1 MNKISL
7 LILCLFVCRFLSA
20 QSLDINGNI
29 VISDASPDNA
39 RIVIVKN
46 GSKIDEQV
54 LTKKGRF
61 DLKLALGSDYKLTFE
76 KDGYVTKIVNVNTEV
91 PEEVIESNP
100 NFPPVK
106 LIINLLPTV
115 QDVDLSVFDQPIA
128 ILAYSAEV
136 DDFTFDKDYSN
147 KIKDR
152 VAQTEQKIKQSIASR
167 GAAAQERER
176 KFAELVSKGQQA
188 FERKAWN
195 GAIDHWSQALEIKP
209 ENEDLKQKIAAA
221 RREAELEEGRLA
233 IELQNKKTYQ
243 LLVNAGD
250 SLFTLKKYTDSREKF
265 VAATQLNIKETYPA
279 SKIREIDSIL
289 AALAKQEAEQQKQL
303 AATEAAYKK
312 ALAIADQSFTAKAYE
327 TSISQYRQASG
338 IKPQE
343 VYPKEMIAKAEQ
355 AIAYLK
361 KQQAQEAEQRRLEEE
376 RRNGLKNKYNDLIA
390 QADEAF
396 GKENYAMAKLR
407 YTEADNLNLGEE
419 YPKKRIQEINTIINS
434 TKYKLK
440 LEEYNKNKTLAEKNM
455 QQKNY
460 ASAKVYYQK
469 ALSLLAVDK
478 EEIEQRIAEID
489 RMIETARLAEIEKA
503 YKENIGKADK
513 AYNEKAYAVARF
525 YYKKALEIKIA
536 DKHATERLQE
546 VEKYIGDRQEKEAEL

>member
-355 AIAYLK
+355 AIADLK

-434 TKYKLK
+434 TKYKVK

>member
-1 MNKISL
+1 MNKIYL
-7 LILCLFVCRFLSA
+7 LILCLFVCPFLSA

-29 VISDASPDNA
+29 VISDAAPDNS
-39 RIVIVKN
+39 RIVITKN
-46 GSKIDEQV
+46 GNKIDEQV

-106 LIINLLPTV
+106 LIINLLPMV

-128 ILAYSAEV
+128 ILAYNAEV

-176 KFAELVSKGQQA
+176 RFAELVSKGQQA

-209 ENEDLKQKIAAA
+209 ENESLKQKIAAA
-221 RREAELEEGRLA
+221 RREAELEDERLA
-233 IELQNKKTYQ
+233 IELQNKKSYQ
-243 LLVNAGD
+243 ILISTAD
-250 SLFTLKKYTDSREKF
+250 SLFGVKKYTDAREKY
-265 VAATQLNIKETYPA
+265 VAATQLNSKETYPA

-303 AATEAAYKK
+303 EATEAAYKK
-312 ALAIADQSFTAKAYE
+312 ALAIADQSFTAKAFE

-355 AIAYLK
+355 AIAELK

-376 RRNGLKNKYNDLIA
+376 KRNGLKNKYNDLIA

-407 YTEADNLNLGEE
+407 YTDADNLNLGEE

-434 TKYKLK
+434 TKYKVK

-513 AYNEKAYAVARF
+513 AYTEKAYAVARF
-525 YYKKALEIKIA
+525 YYKKALEIKVA

>member
-1 MNKISL
+1 MKKIYL
-7 LILCLFVCRFLSA
+7 LILCLFVCPFLSA

-29 VISDASPDNA
+29 VISDAAPDNS
-39 RIVIVKN
+39 RIVITKN
-46 GSKIDEQV
+46 GNKIDEQV

-128 ILAYSAEV
+128 ILAYNQEV

-176 KFAELVSKGQQA
+176 RFAELVSKGQQA

-209 ENEDLKQKIAAA
+209 ENESLKQKIAAA
-221 RREAELEEGRLA
+221 RREAELEDERLA
-233 IELQNKKTYQ
+233 IELQNKKSYQ
-243 LLVNAGD
+243 ILISTAD
-250 SLFTLKKYTDSREKF
+250 SLFGVKKYTDAREKY
-265 VAATQLNIKETYPA
+265 VAATQLNSKETYPA

-303 AATEAAYKK
+303 EATEAAYKK
-312 ALAIADQSFTAKAYE
+312 ALAIADQSFIAKAYE

-355 AIAYLK
+355 AIAELK

-376 RRNGLKNKYNDLIA
+376 KRNGLKNKYNDLIA

-407 YTEADNLNLGEE
+407 YTDADNLNLGEE

-434 TKYKLK
+434 TKYKVK

-478 EEIEQRIAEID
+478 DEIEQRIAEID

>member
-1 MNKISL
+1 MNKIYL
-7 LILCLFVCRFLSA
+7 LILCLFVCPFLSA

-29 VISDASPDNA
+29 VISDAAPDNS
-39 RIVIVKN
+39 RIVITKN
-46 GSKIDEQV
+46 GNKIDEQV

-106 LIINLLPTV
+106 LIINLLPMV

-128 ILAYSAEV
+128 ILAYNAEV

-176 KFAELVSKGQQA
+176 RFAELVSKGQQA

-209 ENEDLKQKIAAA
+209 ENESLKQKIAAA
-221 RREAELEEGRLA
+221 RREAELEDERLA
-233 IELQNKKTYQ
+233 IELQNKKSYQ
-243 LLVNAGD
+243 ILISTAD
-250 SLFTLKKYTDSREKF
+250 SLFGVKKYTDAREKY
-265 VAATQLNIKETYPA
+265 VAATQLNSKETYPA

-303 AATEAAYKK
+303 EATEAAYKK

-355 AIAYLK
+355 AIAELK

-376 RRNGLKNKYNDLIA
+376 KRDGLKNKYNDLIA

-407 YTEADNLNLGEE
+407 YTDADNLNLGEE

-434 TKYKLK
+434 TKYKVK

-478 EEIEQRIAEID
+478 DEIEQRIAEID

>member
-1 MNKISL
+1 MNKIYL
-7 LILCLFVCRFLSA
+7 LILCLFVCPFLSA

-29 VISDASPDNA
+29 VISDAAPDNS
-39 RIVIVKN
+39 RIVITKN
-46 GSKIDEQV
+46 GNKIDEQV

-128 ILAYSAEV
+128 ILAYNQEV

-176 KFAELVSKGQQA
+176 RFAELVSKGQQA

-209 ENEDLKQKIAAA
+209 ENESLKQKIAAA
-221 RREAELEEGRLA
+221 RREAELEDERLA
-233 IELQNKKTYQ
+233 IELQNKKSYQ
-243 LLVNAGD
+243 ILISTAD
-250 SLFTLKKYTDSREKF
+250 SLFGVKKYTDAREKY
-265 VAATQLNIKETYPA
+265 VAATQLNSKETYPA

-303 AATEAAYKK
+303 EATEAAYKK

-355 AIAYLK
+355 AIAELK

-376 RRNGLKNKYNDLIA
+376 KRNGLKNKYNDLIA

-407 YTEADNLNLGEE
+407 YTDADNLNLGEE

-434 TKYKLK
+434 TKYKVK

-513 AYNEKAYAVARF
+513 AYNEKAYAIARF

>member
-1 MNKISL
+1 MKKIYL
-7 LILCLFVCRFLSA
+7 LILCLFVCPFLSA

-29 VISDASPDNA
+29 VISDAAPDNS
-39 RIVIVKN
+39 RIVITKN
-46 GSKIDEQV
+46 GNKIDEQV

-128 ILAYSAEV
+128 ILAYNAEV

-176 KFAELVSKGQQA
+176 RFAELVSKGQQA

-209 ENEDLKQKIAAA
+209 ENESLKQKIAAA
-221 RREAELEEGRLA
+221 RREAELEDERLA
-233 IELQNKKTYQ
+233 IELQNKKSYQ
-243 LLVNAGD
+243 ILISTAD
-250 SLFTLKKYTDSREKF
+250 SLFGVKKYTDAREKY
-265 VAATQLNIKETYPA
+265 VAATQLNSKETYPA

-303 AATEAAYKK
+303 EATEAAYKK

-355 AIAYLK
+355 AIAELK

-376 RRNGLKNKYNDLIA
+376 KRNGLKNKYNDLIA

-407 YTEADNLNLGEE
+407 YTDADNLNLGEE

-434 TKYKLK
+434 TKYKVK

>member
-1 MNKISL
+1 MNKIYL
-7 LILCLFVCRFLSA
+7 LILCLFVCPFLSA

-29 VISDASPDNA
+29 VISDAAPDNS
-39 RIVIVKN
+39 RVVIAKN
-46 GSKIDEQV
+46 GNKIDEQV

-128 ILAYSAEV
+128 ILAYNAEV

-176 KFAELVSKGQQA
+176 RFAELVSKGQQA

-209 ENEDLKQKIAAA
+209 ENESLKQKIAAA
-221 RREAELEEGRLA
+221 RREAELEDERLA
-233 IELQNKKTYQ
+233 IELQNKKSYQ
-243 LLVNAGD
+243 ILISTAD
-250 SLFTLKKYTDSREKF
+250 SLFGVKKYTDAREKY
-265 VAATQLNIKETYPA
+265 VAATQLNSKETYPA

-303 AATEAAYKK
+303 EATEAAYKK
-312 ALAIADQSFTAKAYE
+312 ALAIADQSFTSKAYE

-355 AIAYLK
+355 AIAELK

-376 RRNGLKNKYNDLIA
+376 KRNGLKNKYNDLIA

-407 YTEADNLNLGEE
+407 YTDADNLNLGEE

-434 TKYKLK
+434 TKYKVK

-469 ALSLLAVDK
+469 ALALLAVDK

-513 AYNEKAYAVARF
+513 AYTEKAYAVARF

>member
-1 MNKISL
+1 MNKIYL
-7 LILCLFVCRFLSA
+7 LILCLFVCPFLSA

-29 VISDASPDNA
+29 VISDAAPDNA
-39 RIVIVKN
+39 RVVIAKN
-46 GSKIDEQV
+46 GNKIDEQV

-106 LIINLLPTV
+106 LIINLLPMV

-128 ILAYSAEV
+128 ILAYNQEV

-176 KFAELVSKGQQA
+176 RYAELVSKGQQA

-209 ENEDLKQKIAAA
+209 ENESLKQKIAAA
-221 RREAELEEGRLA
+221 RREAELEDERLA
-233 IELQNKKTYQ
+233 IELQNKKSYQ
-243 LLVNAGD
+243 ILISTAD
-250 SLFTLKKYTDSREKF
+250 SLFGVKKYTDAREKY
-265 VAATQLNIKETYPA
+265 VDATQLNSKETYPA

-303 AATEAAYKK
+303 EATEAAYKK
-312 ALAIADQSFTAKAYE
+312 ALAIADQSFTSKAYE
-327 TSISQYRQASG
+327 TSISQYRQALG

-355 AIAYLK
+355 AIAELK

-376 RRNGLKNKYNDLIA
+376 RRNGLKNKYNDLVA

-407 YTEADNLNLGEE
+407 YTDADNLNLGEE

-434 TKYKLK
+434 TKYKVK